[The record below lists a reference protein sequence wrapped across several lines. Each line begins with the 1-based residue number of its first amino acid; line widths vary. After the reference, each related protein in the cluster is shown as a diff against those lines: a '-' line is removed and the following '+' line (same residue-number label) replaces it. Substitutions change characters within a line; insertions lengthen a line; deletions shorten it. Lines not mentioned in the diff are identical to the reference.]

1 MHSARLRCENSK
13 YREYSCVFAPGRTGA
28 YTAKS
33 VNLFL
38 REPLGVRASRLLAL
52 GRRDAR
58 TTSEGNGLFHN
69 GRLYQGCRRR
79 SSAAR
84 IMAK

>member
-1 MHSARLRCENSK
+1 MHPARLRCENSK
-13 YREYSCVFAPGRTGA
+13 YREYSCVL
-28 YTAKS
+28 
-33 VNLFL
+33 NLFL